1 MSNIPLITKAQ
12 IVAYIKQVADN
23 LVPIVE
29 VSDIYPSA
37 DDIVAYGIY
46 VDDVSTISREV
57 NQLGITKCGSVYTM
71 TDQFSILF
79 VSFQNDPKWIYIEQR
94 IQDMSAD
101 SAFFDGYFEVTFT
114 QDVVIGNRSEKRTYN
129 FNLKRLNFND

>member
-1 MSNIPLITKAQ
+1 MSNVPLIVKQ
-12 IVAYIKQVADN
+12 NIIDYIKVVTDE

-29 VSDIYPSA
+29 VSGIYPAA
-37 DDIVAYGIY
+37 DDIVPYGVY

-57 NQLGITKCGSVYTM
+57 NQLGVTRCGSIYTM
-71 TDQFSILF
+71 TDQFNILF
-79 VSFQNDPKWIYIEQR
+79 VSVQDDPKWIFIEKR

-101 SAFFDGYFEVTFT
+101 AAFFDGYFEVTFT
-114 QDVVIGNRSEKRTYN
+114 QNVVIGNRSEKRTYV

>member
-1 MSNIPLITKAQ
+1 MSNVPLIIKQ
-12 IVAYIKQVADN
+12 NIIDYIKVVADT

-29 VSDIYPSA
+29 VSGIYPA
-37 DDIVAYGIY
+37 EDAIVPYGVY

-57 NQLGITKCGSVYTM
+57 NQLGVTRCGSVYTM

-79 VSFQNDPKWIYIEQR
+79 VSVQNDPKWIFIEER

-101 SAFFDGYFEVTFT
+101 AAFFNGYYEVTFT
-114 QDVVIGNRSEKRTYN
+114 QDVVIGNRSEKRTYT
-129 FNLKRLNFND
+129 FDLKRLNFND

>member
-57 NQLGITKCGSVYTM
+57 NQLGITRCGSVYTM

-79 VSFQNDPKWIYIEQR
+79 VSFQNDPKWIFLEQR

-101 SAFFDGYFEVTFT
+101 AAFFDGYYEVTFT
-114 QDVVIGNRSEKRTYN
+114 QDVVIGNRSEKRTYT

>member
-1 MSNIPLITKAQ
+1 MSNVPLI
-12 IVAYIKQVADN
+12 VKQNIIDYLKVVTDE

-29 VSDIYPSA
+29 VSGIYPAA
-37 DDIVAYGIY
+37 DDIVPYGVY

-57 NQLGITKCGSVYTM
+57 NQLGVTRCGSIYTM
-71 TDQFSILF
+71 TDQFNILF
-79 VSFQNDPKWIYIEQR
+79 VSIQDDPKWIFIEKR

-101 SAFFDGYFEVTFT
+101 AAFFDGYFEVTFT
-114 QDVVIGNRSEKRTYN
+114 QNVVIGNRSEKRTYI

>member
-1 MSNIPLITKAQ
+1 MSNVPLIVKQ
-12 IVAYIKQVADN
+12 NIIDYIKVVADT

-29 VSDIYPSA
+29 VSGIYPA
-37 DDIVAYGIY
+37 EDTIVPYGVY

-57 NQLGITKCGSVYTM
+57 NQLGVTRCGSIYTM

-79 VSFQNDPKWIYIEQR
+79 VSIQDDPKWIFIEER

-101 SAFFDGYFEVTFT
+101 AAFFNGYYEVTFT
-114 QDVVIGNRSEKRTYN
+114 QDIVIGNRSERRTYT

>member
-1 MSNIPLITKAQ
+1 MSNVPLI
-12 IVAYIKQVADN
+12 VKQNIIDYLKVVTDE

-29 VSDIYPSA
+29 VSGIYPAA
-37 DDIVAYGIY
+37 DDIVPYGVY

-57 NQLGITKCGSVYTM
+57 NQLGVTRCGSIYTM
-71 TDQFSILF
+71 TDQFNILF
-79 VSFQNDPKWIYIEQR
+79 VSVQDDPKWIFIEKR

-101 SAFFDGYFEVTFT
+101 AAFFDGYFEVTFT
-114 QDVVIGNRSEKRTYN
+114 QDVVIGNRSEKRTYV

>member
-1 MSNIPLITKAQ
+1 MSNIPLITKSAV
-12 IVAYIKQVADN
+12 VAYIRELTN
-23 LVPIVE
+23 TLSPIVE

-57 NQLGITKCGSVYTM
+57 NQLGVTRCGSVYTM
-71 TDQFSILF
+71 TDQFNVLF
-79 VSFQNDPKWIYIEQR
+79 VSIQNDPQWIFIEQR
-94 IQDMSAD
+94 IQDMGSD
-101 SAFFDGYFEVTFT
+101 STFFDGYYEVTWT
-114 QDVVIGNRSEKRTYN
+114 QNVVIGNRSEKRTYT

>member
-1 MSNIPLITKAQ
+1 MSNVPLI
-12 IVAYIKQVADN
+12 VKQNIIDYLKVVTDE

-29 VSDIYPSA
+29 VSGIYPAA
-37 DDIVAYGIY
+37 DDIVPYGVY

-57 NQLGITKCGSVYTM
+57 NQLGVTRCGSIYTM
-71 TDQFSILF
+71 TDQFNILF
-79 VSFQNDPKWIYIEQR
+79 VSVQDDPKWIFIEKR

-101 SAFFDGYFEVTFT
+101 AAFFDGYFEVTFT
-114 QDVVIGNRSEKRTYN
+114 QNVVIGNRSEKRTYI

>member
-1 MSNIPLITKAQ
+1 MSNVPLIVKQ
-12 IVAYIKQVADN
+12 NIIDYIKVVADT

-29 VSDIYPSA
+29 VSGTYPAA
-37 DDIVAYGIY
+37 DDIVPYGIY

-57 NQLGITKCGSVYTM
+57 NQLGITRCGSIYTM

-79 VSFQNDPKWIYIEQR
+79 VSIQDDPKWIFIEQR

-101 SAFFDGYFEVTFT
+101 AAFFNGYYEVTFT
-114 QDVVIGNRSEKRTYN
+114 QDIVIGNRSEKRTYT